1 MDAVV
6 RAGRAPL
13 VDGALMMAQPPRQ
26 FGGSIRRGPMA
37 ADAFQAQFTQIHNA
51 LFRDRRLSFKAKG
64 IFGLISTHR
73 DGFGVSRAAISGF
86 STDGIAA
93 VSSGLKELVALGYLQ
108 RSRTRNEA
116 GQLGEAEYFITDMPD
131 GLILSV
137 DPGFAPLD
145 QGPGA
150 GEQTRRSEPGCE
162 NRTQVAAGQ
171 TRRSEPKCGF
181 PTLEN
186 RLHKKTTT
194 SKKTNKN
201 KNDAAAPRSGGTS
214 VRTSTSGSGA
224 REARSGSAAS
234 ATTPP
239 RPDQN
244 EAHPGRPEGGR
255 SGGGR
260 ETRHTAAE
268 LATVRSVRAFYPPEL
283 LDVLPELPRVSSAIL
298 SAMRTDG
305 RTAEQLGERIQYR
318 WIHHGYAAKHAA
330 GKLSSP
336 VGAAVAMVRPLRR
349 GDRYACADARCEN
362 GRDVITGV
370 ECRLCEVRITD
381 QKATRRSRKG
391 PAGTP
396 GGNASP
402 GASRAPEGHTG
413 HLKDCAEPSCRQP
426 IPAAGGPLCPA
437 CVIDAQEAQEA
448 AEKAAARWEAETG
461 SPRPCQGTDP
471 QNEEDAATARLR
483 ARIAGRWG
491 SPEELAAYGHGTE

>member
-1 MDAVV
+1 
-6 RAGRAPL
+6 
-13 VDGALMMAQPPRQ
+13 
-26 FGGSIRRGPMA
+26 MA

-73 DGFGVSRAAISGF
+73 DGFGVSRAAISRF

-131 GLILSV
+131 GLILTF
-137 DPGFAPLD
+137 DPGFDPLD
-145 QGPGA
+145 QGPAA
-150 GEQTRRSEPGCE
+150 GGQTRRSGPGGE
-162 NRTQVAAGQ
+162 NRTQDPAEQ
-171 TRRSEPKCGF
+171 TRRSEPKCGI
-181 PTLEN
+181 PTLGNPTLGN
-186 RLHKKTTT
+186 RPHKKTTT
-194 SKKTNKN
+194 SKKTNKT
-201 KNDAAAPRSGGTS
+201 KNDAAAPRSGGAS
-214 VRTSTSGSGA
+214 VRTSTSGSSA

-239 RPDQN
+239 RSDQN
-244 EAHPGRPEGGR
+244 EEPGRRKGAR
-255 SGGGR
+255 ACDSR
-260 ETRHTAAE
+260 KARHTAAE

-283 LDVLPELPRVSSAIL
+283 LHILPELPRVSSAIL

-305 RTAEQLGERIQYR
+305 RTVEQLGERIRYR

-381 QKATRRSRKG
+381 RKAAKAPREG
-391 PAGTP
+391 LAGTP
-396 GGNASP
+396 GAVSP
-402 GASRAPEGHTG
+402 GASQVTEG
-413 HLKDCAEPSCRQP
+413 
-426 IPAAGGPLCPA
+426 
-437 CVIDAQEAQEA
+437 AQGAL
-448 AEKAAARWEAETG
+448 R
-461 SPRPCQGTDP
+461 
-471 QNEEDAATARLR
+471 TARSLR
-483 ARIAGRWG
+483 AG
-491 SPEELAAYGHGTE
+491 SRSP

>member
-1 MDAVV
+1 
-6 RAGRAPL
+6 
-13 VDGALMMAQPPRQ
+13 
-26 FGGSIRRGPMA
+26 MA

-73 DGFGVSRAAISGF
+73 DGFGVSRSAISRF

-131 GLILSV
+131 GLILTL
-137 DPGFAPLD
+137 DPGFDPLD

-150 GEQTRRSEPGCE
+150 GEQTRRSKPGCE
-162 NRTQVAAGQ
+162 NRTQDPAGQ

-181 PTLEN
+181 PTLENPTLGN

-214 VRTSTSGSGA
+214 VRTSTSGSSA

-239 RPDQN
+239 RSDQS
-244 EAHPGRPEGGR
+244 EAVPGQRKGGR
-255 SGGGR
+255 AGGGQKA
-260 ETRHTAAE
+260 RHTAAE
-268 LATVRSVRAFYPPEL
+268 LAIVRSVRAFYPPEL

-305 RTAEQLGERIQYR
+305 RTAEQLGERIGYR

-349 GDRYACADARCEN
+349 GDWYACADARCEN

-381 QKATRRSRKG
+381 QKAAKAPCEG
-391 PAGTP
+391 LAGTP
-396 GGNASP
+396 GGIPSP
-402 GASRAPEGHTG
+402 GASQAIEGHSG
-413 HLKDCAEPSCRQP
+413 RLKDCEEPSCRQP
-426 IPAAGGPLCPA
+426 IPATGGPLCSG
-437 CVIDAQEAQEA
+437 CVIDAQEAHDA
-448 AEKAAARWEAETG
+448 AQAAAARWEAEADN
-461 SPRPCQGTDP
+461 SRPVQGTDP
-471 QNEEDAATARLR
+471 QDEEDAATARLR
-483 ARIAGRWG
+483 AQIASRWG
-491 SPEELAAYGHGTE
+491 TPEELAAYGHDTER